1 VTVAVRTAPARC
13 GPQGPAPAHASIC
26 RDMTLPHG
34 ESVDPERI
42 LVVEDD
48 DALRA
53 AVAHTLG
60 ALCPDVRTAATL
72 ADAFRE
78 TAQAQ
83 PDLIVLDLG
92 LPDGDGTELVT
103 KLRAVTDVPVI
114 VLSGRDSED
123 AKVALLDAGADDFL
137 IKPCGAAELLARVRG
152 QLRRSATSQA
162 ARSWARV
169 LVDGVEIDLVSQR
182 VVRNGVPQRLTPTEW
197 ALLRA
202 LVLQGGRP
210 VSPKQLW
217 DIVWDREFGDYST
230 HVRVHITHLRR
241 KIEPN
246 PQVPSLIITE
256 PGVGY
261 RFNGPR

>member
-1 VTVAVRTAPARC
+1 MPRL
-13 GPQGPAPAHASIC
+13 S
-26 RDMTLPHG
+26 G
-34 ESVDPERI
+34 ESVELERI

-48 DALRA
+48 VALRE
-53 AVAHTLG
+53 TLAG
-60 ALCPDVRTAATL
+60 TLRTVCADVRTASTL
-72 ADAFRE
+72 AEAFRE
-78 TAQAQ
+78 TTQTPPQ
-83 PDLIVLDLG
+83 LILLDLG
-92 LPDGDGTELVT
+92 LPDGDGAELMAR
-103 KLRAVTDVPVI
+103 LRAVTDVPVI
-114 VLSGRDSED
+114 VLSGRESEES
-123 AKVALLDAGADDFL
+123 KVALLDAGADDFL

-152 QLRRSATSQA
+152 QLRRTATSQA

-169 LVDGVEIDLVSQR
+169 SVDGVEIDLVAQR

-210 VSPKQLW
+210 LAPKQLW
-217 DIVWDREFGDYST
+217 DLVWDREFGDHST

-246 PQVPSLIITE
+246 PQVPRLIITE

-261 RFNGPR
+261 RFDGPR